1 MMKKFFSHFK
11 KAPITILLLIG
22 GVVMVIPFLYMI
34 SAALTPN
41 LYVIQYPPE
50 LIPSNAS
57 LDNFIKAWQA
67 NNFQQY
73 FLNSALVSITA
84 TIVTVMFAAMA
95 AYAFARFDFKGK
107 EAIFFAFLAVMM
119 VPTTILIV
127 PQFLLMKNLG
137 LRNSLGGLIL
147 IYSATSIPS
156 GIFLLRGFFE
166 QLPKELEEAAL
177 LEGANYF
184 TTFTKIMLPL
194 SAPGLATVS
203 IFSFMGFWDEFIMA
217 LTFIDEPARRTLP
230 IAIALFQGQHG
241 TQWGLVFA
249 ASLIA
254 LIPVIIVFFS
264 LQKYFAGGITAGAI
278 KG

>member
-1 MMKKFFSHFK
+1 MKNFFSHFK
-11 KAPITILLLIG
+11 KTPVTILLLIG

-50 LIPSNAS
+50 LVPTNAS
-57 LDNFIKAWQA
+57 LDNFVKAWQA

-73 FLNSALVSITA
+73 FLNSAFVSITA
-84 TIVTVMFAAMA
+84 TIITVLFAAMA

-107 EAIFFAFLAVMM
+107 EVIFFAFLAVMM
-119 VPTTILIV
+119 VPSTVLIV
-127 PQFLLMKNLG
+127 PQFLLMKNLS
-137 LRNSLGGLIL
+137 LLNSLGGLIL

-217 LTFIDEPARRTLP
+217 LTFIDEPTKRTLP

>member
-1 MMKKFFSHFK
+1 MKNFFSHFK
-11 KAPITILLLIG
+11 KTPVTILLLIG

-50 LIPSNAS
+50 LIPTNAS
-57 LDNFIKAWQA
+57 LDNFVKAWQA

-73 FLNSALVSITA
+73 FLNSAFVSITA
-84 TIVTVMFAAMA
+84 TIITVLFAAMA

-107 EAIFFAFLAVMM
+107 EVIFFAFLAVMM
-119 VPTTILIV
+119 VPSTVLIV
-127 PQFLLMKNLG
+127 PQFLLMKNLS
-137 LRNSLGGLIL
+137 LLNSLGGLIL

-217 LTFIDEPARRTLP
+217 LTFIDEPTKRTLP

>member
-1 MMKKFFSHFK
+1 MMKNFFSHFK
-11 KAPITILLLIG
+11 KTPVTILLLIG

-50 LIPSNAS
+50 LIPTNAS
-57 LDNFIKAWQA
+57 LDNFVKAWQA

-73 FLNSALVSITA
+73 FLNSAFVSITA
-84 TIVTVMFAAMA
+84 TIITVLFAAMA

-107 EAIFFAFLAVMM
+107 EVIFFAFLAVMM
-119 VPTTILIV
+119 VPSTVLIV
-127 PQFLLMKNLG
+127 PQFLLMKNLS
-137 LRNSLGGLIL
+137 LLNSLGGLIL

-217 LTFIDEPARRTLP
+217 LTFIDEPTKRTLP